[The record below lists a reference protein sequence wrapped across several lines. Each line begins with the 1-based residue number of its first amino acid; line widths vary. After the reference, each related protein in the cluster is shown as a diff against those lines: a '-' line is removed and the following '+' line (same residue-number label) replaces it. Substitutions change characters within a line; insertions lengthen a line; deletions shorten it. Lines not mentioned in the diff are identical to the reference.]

1 MPSYLIIK
9 NGPRLTV
16 PVEIIYMRSL
26 IEKRLWLHVV
36 TADSFELTSYTATY
50 VTTRKS
56 ISGIYSILAAEIV
69 GDKWLLKGLFERCM
83 IDVFHLWYQFGESLL
98 TYIPSLT
105 LLSTVCTNPINPTH
119 DNPAFSIS

>member
-1 MPSYLIIK
+1 
-9 NGPRLTV
+9 
-16 PVEIIYMRSL
+16 MRSL

-69 GDKWLLKGLFERCM
+69 GDKWLLKGLFERCR
-83 IDVFHLWYQFGESLL
+83 IDVFH
-98 TYIPSLT
+98 
-105 LLSTVCTNPINPTH
+105 
-119 DNPAFSIS
+119 